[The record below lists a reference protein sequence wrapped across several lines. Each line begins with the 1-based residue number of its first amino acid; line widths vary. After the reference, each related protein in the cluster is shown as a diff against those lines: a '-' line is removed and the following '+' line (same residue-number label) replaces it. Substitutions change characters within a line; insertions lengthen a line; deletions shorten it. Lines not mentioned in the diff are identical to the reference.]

1 MFVIDEH
8 FWNTLFSPL
17 GGRIASLQTL
27 SRNKLLTNDQQHWL
41 FFRLLYKYLRDK
53 IIRHS
58 VSLHLWLC
66 RTSLGNNDDILQ
78 TSFLLQS
85 LWYPVFAGNSS
96 FSYLLMELL
105 KFPFFWELRKKESLC
120 DFHSSVGAI
129 TPSLKRPSWCFCPC
143 RVSLRV
149 TRRRRLSARCSSAA
163 RTSSSTP
170 PGWSATRTTSNS
182 IYCSAKRPP
191 SEPPPTPPPPAP
203 SPLPPART
211 SQHHSC
217 LGPPSTQTR
226 AGDQSV
232 LTAGFISLKKLFET
246 RRQSQEFNKVLET
259 QRLFLR

>member
-1 MFVIDEH
+1 MDKHF

-27 SRNKLLTNDQQHWL
+27 SRNKLLTNNQQHWL

-53 IIRHS
+53 IS
-58 VSLHLWLC
+58 VILSACISGCVWLVWGIMTIFYKPVFCC
-66 RTSLGNNDDILQ
+66 RVSDI
-78 TSFLLQS
+78 QS
-85 LWYPVFAGNSS
+85 LLETAALVTFWWSCSNFH
-96 FSYLLMELL
+96 FSESLE
-105 KFPFFWELRKKESLC
+105 ESLC